1 MRRTCPHLVL
11 GLVIFLFA
19 VFSCGMINDGKTMEC
34 EDVLAFDSL
43 RFNPYSLSRSFIGS
57 FLF

>member
-1 MRRTCPHLVL
+1 MRQTCPHLVL

-19 VFSCGMINDGKTMEC
+19 VFSSGMINDGKTMEC
-34 EDVLAFDSL
+34 KDVLAFDSL
-43 RFNPYSLSRSFIGS
+43 GFNLYSLFRSFIGS